1 MFGKNKIIQSLQQE
15 NENYSQVMDA
25 LNRSLATIEFN
36 LKGKILTANANFLN
50 TVGYSLDEIVGQHH
64 SLFVTEKYKRS
75 AEYADFWQK
84 LASGEFFSGQFLR
97 IGKGGKE
104 IWIEATYNPIK
115 DKNGKAYKVIKL
127 ASDITEKVQLELD
140 EAAKLAAIDTSY
152 AVIEFKPD
160 GTVISANQNFADTLG
175 YTREELVGIHHRTFM
190 DKEESN
196 GEAYKHF
203 WSDLAAGKKNSGRF
217 RRVDKSGNDVWIQAA
232 YIPVHIDGKPPHK
245 VIKIAANITEQKM
258 LEMNIDSI
266 IKEATNILLSVSNG
280 NLTHFIEKNY
290 TGNLDQLKQNLNS
303 TIGKLSAA
311 LTDISTSVNSVSSSA
326 SEVSDAANNLSMKVQ
341 ETALSAEQASQVINS
356 TLTQVSATKEKVGE
370 VKGLSHDQQT
380 LIDTGSS
387 LMDETL
393 TAMRQ
398 ISTSSEEITN
408 IVSLID
414 GIAFQTN
421 LLALNAAVEAA
432 RAGDHGRGF
441 AVVAG
446 EVRNLAQKSANAAK
460 DIKVLIEQSVK
471 QAGAGVDVVGK
482 LSDNLNAI
490 RDKSTEVSQTVE
502 LVDNLAEQQ
511 AQSMN
516 QIEKEVSVI
525 EAAAQENAASVEQA
539 SATAE
544 SLESQADDVK
554 TIINGFTLSENNRLP
569 SR

>member
-1 MFGKNKIIQSLQQE
+1 
-15 NENYSQVMDA
+15 
-25 LNRSLATIEFN
+25 
-36 LKGKILTANANFLN
+36 
-50 TVGYSLDEIVGQHH
+50 
-64 SLFVTEKYKRS
+64 
-75 AEYADFWQK
+75 
-84 LASGEFFSGQFLR
+84 
-97 IGKGGKE
+97 
-104 IWIEATYNPIK
+104 
-115 DKNGKAYKVIKL
+115 
-127 ASDITEKVQLELD
+127 
-140 EAAKLAAIDTSY
+140 
-152 AVIEFKPD
+152 
-160 GTVISANQNFADTLG
+160 
-175 YTREELVGIHHRTFM
+175 M

-203 WSDLAAGKKNSGRF
+203 WSDLAAGNRNAGRF
-217 RRVDKSGNDVWIQAA
+217 RRVDKSGNDVWIQATYA
-232 YIPVHIDGKPPHK
+232 PASIQGKPPHK
-245 VIKIAANITEQKM
+245 IIKLAINITEQKQ
-258 LEMNIDSI
+258 LEINIDSI

-290 TGNLDQLKQNLNS
+290 SGNLDQLKQNLNS

-311 LTDISTSVNSVSSSA
+311 LTDISTSVNSVSRSA

-341 ETALSAEQASQVINS
+341 ETALSAEQATQVINS
-356 TLTQVSATKEKVGE
+356 TLTQVSATKEKVSE
-370 VKGLSHDQQT
+370 VKGFSHDQQT

-446 EVRNLAQKSANAAK
+446 EVRNLAQKSADAAK

-554 TIINGFTLSENNRLP
+554 TIINAFTLSENNRLP